1 MSIVGN
7 TVLWTQQIF
16 TPLGSLGL
24 FILAFIESSF
34 FPVPPDILL
43 IILALAEPSKAL
55 WFAFVC
61 TLGSVFGALLGYYIG
76 AYGQKTLLRKLMNG
90 RKIRKVKRLFNKYGG
105 WAVFVAGFTPI
116 PYKVFTISSGIFKIN
131 LRTFIIASIFSRG
144 LRFFIVAFLIMTFGK
159 MIIEF
164 IDGYFNL
171 LSVFFV
177 IVLIVVYFI
186 YRRVR
191 KRNLLTRI

>member
-43 IILALAEPSKAL
+43 IILALAEP
-55 WFAFVC
+55 
-61 TLGSVFGALLGYYIG
+61 
-76 AYGQKTLLRKLMNG
+76 YGQKTLLRKLMNG

-177 IVLIVVYFI
+177 VVLMVVYFI
-186 YRRVR
+186 YRRVK